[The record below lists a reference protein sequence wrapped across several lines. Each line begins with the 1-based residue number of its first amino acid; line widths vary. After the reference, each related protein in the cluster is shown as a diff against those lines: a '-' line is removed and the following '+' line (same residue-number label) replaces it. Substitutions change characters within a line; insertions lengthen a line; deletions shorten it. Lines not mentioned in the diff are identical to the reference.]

1 MIIVSQEK
9 TRIINFSNIL
19 QLYIT
24 KEEDAENYYIRYED
38 VNNSYEDLGKYKS
51 LERAKEVLELIKFRY
66 LQYGSIQNHYGNV
79 ANAMTLPRAF
89 EMPEE

>member
-1 MIIVSQEK
+1 MIIISQDK
-9 TRIINFSNIL
+9 TRILNFDNVVVL
-19 QLYIT
+19 FF
-24 KEEDAENYYIRYED
+24 K
-38 VNNSYEDLGKYKS
+38 
-51 LERAKEVLELIKFRY
+51 LEREKYAIYADTNTKNDVHIGNYETRERTIQILELIKNRY